1 MIFKYKAYQELL
13 RELGRADYVAELV
26 EVATRQFIKEI
37 EESNDPKKFVEEKS
51 KEHGIRFSFD
61 NTNDYQIQIALSHI
75 AGVYHI
81 TENFFYA
88 FQTEYNSLS
97 QTDWH
102 FKPGQTKL
110 QQIIDFISSHKSQY
124 SQNDI
129 DAYLIDTFNYY
140 HTLRVYFS
148 HKRSTKPTDIVAS
161 HGKAKAHFNDNIMN
175 EYKIKSAPNTLESLT
190 FEDFFLFTQVS
201 KKLALQISS
210 VCVPSPESFARQ
222 RDIIKLKRHEN
233 RADRI
238 EMYLKSEYGFVK
250 QTDFDDICV
259 QIANEL

>member
-13 RELGRADYVAELV
+13 RELGRTDYVAELV

-37 EESNDPKKFVEEKS
+37 EESNDPKEFVEEKS

-61 NTNDYQIQIALSHI
+61 NTNDYQTQVTLSYI

-81 TENFFYA
+81 TENFFYG

-102 FKPGQTKL
+102 FKSGKTKL
-110 QQIIDFISSHKSQY
+110 QQIIDFISSHRSGY

-140 HTLRVYFS
+140 HMLRVYFS
-148 HKRSTKPTDIVAS
+148 HKRSTKPNDIVAY
-161 HGKAKAHFNDNIMN
+161 HRKVKAHFNDDIMN
-175 EYKIKSAPNTLESLT
+175 VYKIKSAPNTLESLT

-201 KKLALQISS
+201 KKLALRISS
-210 VCVPSPESFARQ
+210 ICVPSPESFARQ
-222 RDIIKLKRHEN
+222 RDVIKLKRYDN
-233 RADRI
+233 RAHRI

-250 QTDFDDICV
+250 ESDLDDICI
-259 QIANEL
+259 QIADAL